1 MFLGHSIPEMTK
13 INYISLKIVTNYVKI
28 KITNVKKKGQKYE
41 KYTIIEFQGG
51 GGTRKVSP

>member
-41 KYTIIEFQGG
+41 KHTIIEF
-51 GGTRKVSP
+51 

>member
-28 KITNVKKKGQKYE
+28 KITNVKKRGKSMKSTLLLNFRGEGAPAK
-41 KYTIIEFQGG
+41 
-51 GGTRKVSP
+51 